1 MSMSYRIHR
10 IKPYLVV
17 EVTEDYGLRYH
28 EFATYEDALDHVKKL
43 ECKSCILG
51 PDFIEDHT

>member
-1 MSMSYRIHR
+1 MSYRIHR